1 MSQQFIRDLYDG
13 NIAPCEH
20 SVPKDSKRYQATRQ
34 AADKA
39 EQLRKSLTPE
49 QQKLLDDLLSDR
61 GYLDALIEEDG
72 FIMGFRLGAQ
82 FMLAVLADSAGAE

>member
-20 SVPKDSKRYQATRQ
+20 SVPKDSKRYQVTRQ

-39 EQLRKSLTPE
+39 EQLRKGLTPE

-72 FIMGFRLGAQ
+72 FITGFRLGAQ
-82 FMLAVLADSAGAE
+82 FMLAVLTDSSQAE

>member
-1 MSQQFIRDLYDG
+1 MSRQFIRDLYDG
-13 NIAPCEH
+13 NITPCEH
-20 SVPKDSKRYQATRQ
+20 SVPKDSKRYQVTRQ
-34 AADKA
+34 TADKA

-72 FIMGFRLGAQ
+72 FIMGFRLGGQ
-82 FMLAVLADSAGAE
+82 LMLAVLTDSSQAE

>member
-20 SVPKDSKRYQATRQ
+20 SVPKDSKRYQVTRQ

-39 EQLRKSLTPE
+39 EQLRKGLIPE

-72 FIMGFRLGAQ
+72 FVMGFRLGGQ
-82 FMLAVLADSAGAE
+82 LMLAVLADNAEAE